1 MHNYQEK
8 ISEVTISPTN
18 ELHLEAYSSTHKVK

>member
-8 ISEVTISPTN
+8 KISEVTILPTD
-18 ELHLEAYSSTHKVK
+18 ESDLEAYSSTLK